1 MKTATRHEIRI
12 NRSKPLAEDSATGH
26 NRWHPDIPPVIR
38 CDSGD
43 EVVLETRDALDG
55 QVGPDSSLEA
65 VAGREPGPPSSANRP
80 GVRRGCRT
88 G

>member
-12 NRSKPLAEDSATGH
+12 DRSKTLAEDSATGH

-38 CDSGD
+38 CDPGD

-55 QVGPDSSLEA
+55 QIGPDSSLEA
-65 VAGREPGPPSSANRP
+65 VADVQPGP
-80 GVRRGCRT
+80 GCIH
-88 G
+88 